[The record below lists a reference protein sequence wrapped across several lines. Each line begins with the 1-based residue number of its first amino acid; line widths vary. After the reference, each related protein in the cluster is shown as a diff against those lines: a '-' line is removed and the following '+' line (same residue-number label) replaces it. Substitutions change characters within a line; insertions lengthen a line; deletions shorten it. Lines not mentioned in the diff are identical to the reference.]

1 MSQSL
6 STPRVVLSSP
16 HLQPGYEHEQG
27 TPAGE
32 RNQRIAP
39 NGGYER
45 LRVATVKW
53 AMVDQLKNPPA
64 GFEDAVAAH
73 FKLKRAHVRR
83 VVKGWLK
90 EARASDTVGHYDA
103 LKTEVRLVS
112 CVSCLVCLVARSLH
126 CVLYGCTRT
135 QVDKLEA
142 ELKKLGP
149 SPSDAYEGDDDKAK
163 EKGDGDG
170 KTTESASQGES
181 SELTDDVGHCSRVG
195 VSVTLA

>member
-1 MSQSL
+1 ML
-6 STPRVVLSSP
+6 CCPPP

-45 LRVATVKW
+45 LQVATVKW

-112 CVSCLVCLVARSLH
+112 VCLVSCALWLAHYIVFCMDAHEHRWTSW
-126 CVLYGCTRT
+126 
-135 QVDKLEA
+135 KL
-142 ELKKLGP
+142 
-149 SPSDAYEGDDDKAK
+149 S
-163 EKGDGDG
+163 
-170 KTTESASQGES
+170 
-181 SELTDDVGHCSRVG
+181 
-195 VSVTLA
+195 